1 MSNKVGVLQ
10 KRLFIVSTWFVLFV
24 FVFVSV
30 VSGAALAQISKDQK
44 NIYNRNIKRFDFC
57 GDSSSSPS
65 GDESSSSSTSAGNYE
80 YVEAG
85 DIPKSGKTV
94 GASIYG
100 GSYTGGKWK
109 PSNGQQGGGNDDTGI
124 GNHDNPL
131 PGTTSFAELSNGGGN
146 DYSALGGLPNGTK
159 LEIKYKDKVIIA
171 EKADVGAGGGDVKGK
186 PRAIDLWWEV
196 VKFMDP
202 GGESDLSS
210 GVDVVEIHAV
220 PKSTKVTDLSG
231 GAAQPSASQQV
242 SGSSCCTAGDSTDS
256 SLSGSNNNAK
266 ALNFFISKGFSQHQ
280 SAGIVGNF
288 IQESGGYNDGIIDP
302 QIVEGGGRSKTVP
315 PPTGPQGQPGYGI
328 AQWTFPT
335 RKENLKKFADEKNK
349 PVYSLELQLEFVM
362 HEMTEQ
368 LEKDLKKINGS
379 NRDAIEEAALLFHK
393 VYEGSADNAAQI
405 QERVDSGVKALE
417 DNGGSV
423 SSGGGGGSGASSG
436 ECSGGGSGAS
446 TGQFIW
452 PVDKQYGLTACWNEF
467 RPYYNGGAGG
477 GHSGLDIGAPAG
489 AKVVAADGGTIDHL
503 EDNGT
508 AGYGKVIIIKH
519 GDGKWTLYGH
529 LSAFSV
535 KKGDKVDQGDQIGK
549 VGNTGASRGEH
560 LHFNVQDKAA
570 EQGVAENTLN
580 PLDFLPKDGR
590 DLSTNKGTC
599 SSGSTG
605 YK

>member
-1 MSNKVGVLQ
+1 MSKNKLIFL
-10 KRLFIVSTWFVLFV
+10 RIFVLSIF
-24 FVFVSV
+24 
-30 VSGAALAQISKDQK
+30 AAQLIFGYFFPAGLEAQSLEQK
-44 NIYNRNIKRFDFC
+44 NLYNKNIGYFDYDYC
-57 GDSSSSPS
+57 GSGEPDDVSSEEDPAAPA
-65 GDESSSSSTSAGNYE
+65 GDYE
-80 YVEAG
+80 YIEVG
-85 DIPKSGKTV
+85 DIPKSGVTV

-109 PSNGQQGGGNDDTGI
+109 ASNGQQGGGNDDTGI
-124 GNHDNPL
+124 GNRDNPL
-131 PGTTSFAELSNGGGN
+131 PGTTSFAELSNGGGS

-171 EKADVGAGGGDVKGK
+171 EKADVGAGGPDVKGK

-202 GGESDLSS
+202 EGSSDLSN
-210 GVDVVEIHAV
+210 GVDVVEIRAV
-220 PKSTKVTDLSG
+220 PKSTKVTPLG
-231 GAAQPSASQQV
+231 GSSAQTDATQQV
-242 SGSSCCTAGDSTDS
+242 SAPSCCAAGDSIDS

-266 ALNFFISKGFSQHQ
+266 ALNFFVSKGFTPHQ
-280 SAGIVGNF
+280 AAGIVGNF
-288 IQESGGYNDGIIDP
+288 IEESGGYNEGIIDP
-302 QIVEGGGRSKTVP
+302 QVVEGGGRSKTVP

-362 HEMTEQ
+362 EEMTDQ

-379 NRDAIEEAALLFHK
+379 NRDAIEEAAILFQK
-393 VYEGSADNAAQI
+393 VYEGSADNAQQI
-405 QERVDSGVKALE
+405 QERVESGVKTLE
-417 DNGGSV
+417 ESGGSI
-423 SSGGGGGSGASSG
+423 SSGGAGGGSPAS
-436 ECSGGGSGAS
+436 CSGGGSGSS

-452 PVDKQYGLTACWNEF
+452 PLDKQYGPSACWNEF

-477 GHSGLDIGAPAG
+477 GHSGLDIPAPAG
-489 AKVVAADGGTIDHL
+489 TKIVASDGGTIDFL
-503 EDNGT
+503 KDNGG

-529 LSAFSV
+529 MSAFSV
-535 KKGDKVDQGDQIGK
+535 QKGDRVDQGDKIGE
-549 VGNTGASRGEH
+549 VGNTGQSFGDH
-560 LHFNVQDKAA
+560 VHFNIQDKAG
-570 EQGVAENTLN
+570 EQGTAENTLN
-580 PLDFLPKDGR
+580 PLDFLLKDGR
-590 DLSTNKGTC
+590 NLSTDEGTC